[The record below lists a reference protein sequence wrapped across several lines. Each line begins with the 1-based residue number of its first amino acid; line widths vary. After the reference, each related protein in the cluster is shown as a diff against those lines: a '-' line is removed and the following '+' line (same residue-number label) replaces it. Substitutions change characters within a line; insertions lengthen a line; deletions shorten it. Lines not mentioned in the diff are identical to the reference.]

1 MKIIIKSRKPLVIDF
16 CNKMNIYYTSS
27 IYTCV
32 KADTLKCIMDAFYG
46 KGMVIQYKNNSY
58 LLDLYFPKYKIIVE
72 CDDSN
77 HKEVKNIE
85 KDLLRETSIKT
96 IICDCVFVRYDP
108 YSYNFNIFKVINQIY
123 AIINASNK

>member
-1 MKIIIKSRKPLVIDF
+1 
-16 CNKMNIYYTSS
+16 
-27 IYTCV
+27 
-32 KADTLKCIMDAFYG
+32 MDEFYG

-96 IICDCVFVRYDP
+96 IICDCVL
-108 YSYNFNIFKVINQIY
+108 
-123 AIINASNK
+123 